1 MSGVCVAPGGAKYV
15 TEPKVSIVAQ
25 TKFEPWDGLGDA
37 TELFGSMTSGIREY
51 DTMADDT
58 PLGACPE
65 YLTQFA
71 GQLCY
76 LSFGDKRTPLSKNK
90 DYIERIFKAGH
101 GSVLEHSSYSVLM
114 FGIDRAMT
122 HELVRHRAGTA
133 YCLTGDTLIYLE
145 RGATANHKLRTGAKK
160 RSLKSLFDM
169 TQNHHGRSRL
179 KLLRLR
185 VLDETSG
192 TFVRGKVKAVVCSGE
207 KPVFKVTL
215 QDGRTITSTKE
226 HRFLTANGW
235 SSLSDI
241 VGGLSVVGD
250 LATYRHLDTPI
261 KVNGVE
267 AYKDQAWLDEQYN
280 QNNLSH
286 EAIGALAGISK
297 HTVRAWV
304 RKFNLQ
310 KPLGSWTKGA
320 EPWNK
325 GLMYKTGPFHTEEA
339 KQLFRQAK
347 LGSNNP
353 MWKGGVTPARKK
365 IAQDCNK
372 FRSAV
377 YARDQHTCRLCRH
390 PSGKLILH
398 HVLPVWYRPDLATT
412 ESNLVTVCQDCH
424 ENRINN
430 HELDFVE
437 HFGIPLS
444 ELPPGLPRKTGIGNR
459 MHARSMKI
467 KHIEYAGVQMTYD
480 IEMDG
485 PNHNFVAN
493 GIVTHNSQV
502 SQRYVDDTYLR
513 FVLPHEYKGH
523 PRLTALFERDID
535 RALESYREK
544 SELLK
549 EVMPRREDESAT
561 DYRKRIQSCSRETL
575 PNCTEAPII
584 VTANTRAWRHII
596 SMRTSPHAD
605 VRIRV
610 PMIAVLKQLQ
620 TVSPNHFGDF
630 SIGQLPDGS
639 ESSESPYP
647 KV

>member
-1 MSGVCVAPGGAKYV
+1 MSKVKVAPGGAKYV
-15 TEPKVSIVAQ
+15 TEPRVSIVGRTDFDPDCALKDLYEAFGQ
-25 TKFEPWDGLGDA
+25 DAAGVNDYGSLGCGDNPNPA
-37 TELFGSMTSGIREY
+37 STH
-51 DTMADDT
+51 
-58 PLGACPE
+58 
-65 YLTQFA
+65 LTQFA

-76 LSFGDKRTPLSKNK
+76 ASFGTNRTPLSKNK

-101 GSVLEHSSYSVLM
+101 GSVLEHTSYSILM
-114 FGIDRAMT
+114 FGVDRAMT

-133 YCLTGDTLIYLE
+133 YCLTGCTLIYSE
-145 RGATANHKLRTGAKK
+145 RGATAGHKLRTGAKK
-160 RSLKSLFDM
+160 RSLKSLFEM
-169 TQNHHGRSRL
+169 TQSHHGRSRL

-226 HRFLTANGW
+226 HRFLTADGW

-241 VGGLSVVGD
+241 VGGLSVVGE

-267 AYKDQAWLDEQYN
+267 AYKDRAWLDEQYN

-304 RKFNLQ
+304 RKFDLQ
-310 KPLGSWTKGA
+310 KPPGSWTKGA

-372 FRSAV
+372 LRSAV

-444 ELPPGLPRKTGIGNR
+444 ELPPGLSRKTGVGNR

-502 SQRYVDDTYLR
+502 SQRYVDDTHLR
-513 FVLPHEYKGH
+513 FVLPHEYNGH
-523 PRLTALFERDID
+523 DKLTALFEVDID
-535 RALESYREK
+535 RALESYRLK
-544 SELLK
+544 SDLLR
-549 EVMPRREDESAT
+549 EVLPKREDETAT

-610 PMIAVLKQLQ
+610 PMIAVLRELQ
-620 TVSPNHFGDF
+620 FVSRNHFGDF
-630 SIGQLPDGS
+630 VISRLPDGS